1 MRKVGRDEIKDLVAY
16 EKARE
21 AMRARV
27 IAIKRHRRLAV
38 GPNITVLFEN
48 CDTVLFQVQEMIRT
62 ERIVNDEKIQEE
74 LDVYNALVPGR
85 GELSATLFIEIPELV
100 RMSQDKV
107 RETVNRF
114 QGLEKG
120 ALWLL
125 AGGTRVSARFE
136 SGHSTEEK
144 MAAVHYVRFAVP
156 APARAA
162 LADPAA
168 DVRVVVDHPNYRA
181 ESAVPPELR
190 QSLQEDL
197 ADDHSDEQPT

>member
-1 MRKVGRDEIKDLVAY
+1 LRKVGRDEIKDLVAY

-27 IAIKRHRRLAV
+27 IAIKRHRRLAL
-38 GPNITVLFEN
+38 GPNLTLLFEN
-48 CDTVLFQVQEMIRT
+48 RDTVLFQVQEMIRT
-62 ERIVNDEKIQEE
+62 ERIVDDDKIQEE
-74 LDVYNALVPGR
+74 LDVYNALVPDA
-85 GELSATLFIEIPELV
+85 GELAATLFIEIPELV

-114 QGLEKG
+114 QGLEHD

-125 AGGTRVSARFE
+125 AGGTRVPARFE
-136 SGHSTEEK
+136 SGHSKEEK
-144 MAAVHYVRFAVP
+144 MAAVHYLRFAVP
-156 APARAA
+156 EAARAA

-181 ESAVPPELR
+181 ESAVPPALREALR
-190 QSLQEDL
+190 QELI
-197 ADDHSDEQPT
+197 

>member
-1 MRKVGRDEIKDLVAY
+1 LRKVSRDEIKDLVAY

-27 IAIKRHRRLAV
+27 IALKRHRRLAL
-38 GPNITVLFEN
+38 GPNLTLLFEN
-48 CDTVLFQVQEMIRT
+48 RDTVLFQVQEMIRT
-62 ERIVNDEKIQEE
+62 ERIVDDDKIQEE
-74 LDVYNALVPGR
+74 LDVYNALVPDA
-85 GELSATLFIEIPELV
+85 GELAATLFIEIPELV

-114 QGLEKG
+114 QGLEHD

-125 AGGTRVSARFE
+125 AGGTRVPARFE
-136 SGHSTEEK
+136 SGHSKEEK

-156 APARAA
+156 PAARAA

-181 ESAVPPELR
+181 ESAVPPPLR
-190 QSLQEDL
+190 RALQEDL
-197 ADDHSDEQPT
+197 I